1 LAWRRLKSI
10 WAVGYDVYVRFH
22 AHDAWAI
29 SSHVALSV
37 LLALFPFLIVVTS
50 IASLIGTDE
59 IASQV
64 IMLAFEGW
72 PPALSMP
79 ISAEITRVL
88 TGRRFDLLTIGVVLL
103 LWTSSSAVEAMRVA
117 LVRAYGVPDM
127 RWWYWTRLQSIGFM
141 LLGAIGMFLLSFAVV
156 LWTPI
161 WEFAAAI
168 VPKLGVATDSA
179 LIFRY
184 TATGS
189 FLAGGLVLA
198 HLWLPPQRIPVLA
211 ALPGTLL
218 TMTLWLFG
226 AGIFGYWLSH
236 FANYASTY
244 AGLGSIMAVIF
255 FLYINSVAFILGG
268 ELNAV
273 LATRRRTREA
283 REAASEPEQGEE
295 EDVGSSK
302 EENMRDPSSR
312 PRRPTR
318 RNRKRGKAG
327 T

>member
-1 LAWRRLKSI
+1 MALRRLKSI

-50 IASLIGTDE
+50 IASLVGTDE

-64 IMLAFEGW
+64 VSLAFEGW
-72 PPALSMP
+72 PPALSAP
-79 ISAEITRVL
+79 IAGEVTRVL
-88 TGRRFDLLTIGVVLL
+88 TGRRLDLLTIGVVLL
-103 LWTSSSAVEAMRVA
+103 LWTASSAVEAMRIA

-141 LLGAIGMFLLSFAVV
+141 LLGAAGMLLLAIAVV
-156 LWTPI
+156 LWTPL
-161 WEFAAAI
+161 WDFATTLLPNLRAANW
-168 VPKLGVATDSA
+168 SA
-179 LIFRY
+179 LVFRY
-184 TATGS
+184 AATGA

-198 HLWLPPQRIPVLA
+198 HLWLPPQRIPVVA
-211 ALPGTLL
+211 TLPGTLL
-218 TMTLWLFG
+218 TMVLWLAG
-226 AGIFGYWLSH
+226 AGSFGYWLAR

-244 AGLGSIMAVIF
+244 AGLGSVMAVIF

-283 REAASEPEQGEE
+283 REAASGSEPGEKA
-295 EDVGSSK
+295 DVVSSK
-302 EENMRDPSSR
+302 EETARDPSPR
-312 PRRPTR
+312 PRRPAR
-318 RNRKRGKAG
+318 RNRK
-327 T
+327 

>member
-1 LAWRRLKSI
+1 
-10 WAVGYDVYVRFH
+10 VRFN

-50 IASLIGTDE
+50 IASLIGTDQ

-64 IMLAFEGW
+64 ITLAFEGW
-72 PPALSMP
+72 PPALSTP
-79 ISAEITRVL
+79 ISSEITRVL

-141 LLGAIGMFLLSFAVV
+141 LLGAVGMFLLSFAVV

-161 WEFAAAI
+161 WEFVAAM
-168 VPKLGVATDSA
+168 VPDIGIATDSA

-184 TATGS
+184 TATGA
-189 FLAGGLVLA
+189 FLAGGLILA
-198 HLWLPPQRIPVLA
+198 HLWLPPQQLPILA

-283 REAASEPEQGEE
+283 REATASAPEPAGKA
-295 EDVGSSK
+295 DVVSSK
-302 EENMRDPSSR
+302 EETARDTSPGSGR
-312 PRRPTR
+312 PAR
-318 RNRKRGKAG
+318 RNRKRGKAR